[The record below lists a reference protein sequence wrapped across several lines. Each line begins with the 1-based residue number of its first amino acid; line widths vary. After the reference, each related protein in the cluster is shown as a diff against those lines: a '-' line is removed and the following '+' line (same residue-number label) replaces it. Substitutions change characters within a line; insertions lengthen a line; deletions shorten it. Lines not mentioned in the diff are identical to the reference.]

1 VEGTYIKLKVHPGSK
16 REEAIRKAPDSFE
29 LWVKAPA
36 EQGRANAAALAL
48 LAGELK
54 VPRGKIRLVKGAQ
67 SPAKIVLLL
76 P

>member
-1 VEGTYIKLKVHPGSK
+1 MKVHPGSK
-16 REEAIRKAPDSFE
+16 REEAVRKSPDSFE

-36 EQGRANAAALAL
+36 EQGRANAAALVL
-48 LAGELK
+48 LAAKLN